1 MRVSVAVPLACAVVA
16 FILSML
22 CLLAGSKPNFMQDFD
37 IVTLNTSS
45 LGHDTATTTSS
56 GSSQPTSVGSWLNNI
71 AGDPKGDIMD
81 EFNDIRDDV
90 ADKLAEKLGIHQWY
104 SLHVMDMCMGTFT
117 PKATAEDAEKVT
129 DDCTPM
135 KAMYHFDPTAQL
147 QKELDSG
154 PLAGKINLA
163 DLGYSDDIKNGIK
176 AFNVAMTAMFVLYCI
191 GAGASGLCIIIA
203 LISFFSTGR
212 LTSCCNF
219 LLAIIAFLSL
229 AISSAI
235 VTAIVVKATDVINQ
249 YGNDIGLYA
258 YQGRKLL
265 AMSWGATAAML
276 LSSVAWVVIFCMG
289 RKNTS
294 RKATEKPAY

>member
-1 MRVSVAVPLACAVVA
+1 MRFSVFVPLVCALAA
-16 FILSML
+16 FVLSML
-22 CLLAGSKPNFMQDFD
+22 CLFAGSKPDFMQDFD
-37 IVTLNTSS
+37 IITLNTSS
-45 LGHDTATTTSS
+45 LGHDTSPTTS
-56 GSSQPTSVGSWLNNI
+56 GSSSEPTSVGSWLNDI
-71 AGDPKGDIMD
+71 AGDPKGDIMEEFD
-81 EFNDIRDDV
+81 EIRDDV

-104 SLHVMDMCMGTFT
+104 NLHLMDMCMGTYT
-117 PKATAEDAEKVT
+117 PKPTDEDAKKNT
-129 DDCTPM
+129 SSCTPV

-191 GAGASGLCIIIA
+191 GAAAAGLCIILA
-203 LISFFSTGR
+203 LVSFFSTGR

-219 LLAIIAFLSL
+219 LLAIVAFLAL

-235 VTAIVVKATDVINQ
+235 VTAIIVKATDLINQ

-258 YQGRKLL
+258 YKGRKFL
-265 AMSWGATAAML
+265 ALTWAATAAML
-276 LSSVAWVVIFCMG
+276 LASVAWIVIFCMG
-289 RKNTS
+289 RKNT
-294 RKATEKPAY
+294 RRRATEKPY